1 MFNFNEDDL
10 TRIAVQ
16 ADKGQFYDKLLAAHT
31 KSGLHPE
38 VVMQGLEAKLTLFTE
53 TLADWR
59 DYSKCHS
66 IYDLIWKIY
75 NDRFY
80 YDYVGGLPLPDR
92 TWRTG

>member
-1 MFNFNEDDL
+1 MTNVTPVRPSRDVCLWRRPAPSWDDGIAKEGSDYDNRQQSFR
-10 TRIAVQ
+10 TRLAFGGRKQ
-16 ADKGQFYDKLLAAHT
+16 SHYFSELLP
-31 KSGLHPE
+31 SY
-38 VVMQGLEAKLTLFTE
+38 FSE

-80 YDYVGGLPLPDR
+80 
-92 TWRTG
+92 